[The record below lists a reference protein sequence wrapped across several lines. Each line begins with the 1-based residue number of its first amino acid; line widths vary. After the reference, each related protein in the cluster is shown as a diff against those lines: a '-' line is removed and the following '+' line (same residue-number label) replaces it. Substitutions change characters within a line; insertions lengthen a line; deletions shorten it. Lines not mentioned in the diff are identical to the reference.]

1 MNSSTSPLRATAF
14 LGISLLTQSLL
25 AAPPQPL
32 TAGEIAAIQD
42 AAASK
47 AAAATAANAAAHASL
62 DRDLAA
68 AATASKAA
76 AAFLVQTDLP
86 PAAASAEPAAAR
98 PLDITPAATAT
109 VINCEGGMYFDAD
122 EGVLVYLKNVTV
134 KDPRFD
140 LSGANELKIF
150 FEKKPA
156 KVAKKDETNAPENP
170 KSDKGKAGFGGA
182 VGGNFGDVERIVATG
197 VVKLEQ
203 KAAAGKEPIKAS
215 AAIFTYNLKAD
226 QIILSGGYP
235 WFTQGTTYMRAKEPN
250 LILRL
255 SPKTG
260 SFITEGNWEM
270 GGNLEQKK

>member
-1 MNSSTSPLRATAF
+1 MNSTTSPLRAAAF

-25 AAPPQPL
+25 AAPPPPL

-47 AAAATAANAAAHASL
+47 APAAAAANAAAHASL
-62 DRDLAA
+62 DRDIAA
-68 AATASKAA
+68 AATATKAA

-156 KVAKKDETNAPENP
+156 NGGIPAMAMVPITNVQNVM
-170 KSDKGKAGFGGA
+170 GKAFRRPPM
-182 VGGNFGDVERIVATG
+182 FRISCSSLMA
-197 VVKLEQ
+197 
-203 KAAAGKEPIKAS
+203 
-215 AAIFTYNLKAD
+215 
-226 QIILSGGYP
+226 
-235 WFTQGTTYMRAKEPN
+235 
-250 LILRL
+250 
-255 SPKTG
+255 
-260 SFITEGNWEM
+260 
-270 GGNLEQKK
+270 